1 MSVSKYSIIKQ
12 LCVTYIGLENNI
24 PKELYEIIKSYL
36 FYSPDMF
43 AVKLQKDIIHS
54 YIINTKT
61 VDYYERLGHT
71 NINIRPTQ
79 YIFAVDVDHIR
90 GGIEIDIMAHFC
102 LKCGKYKYYYSIQ
115 ILDEDAE
122 DIPEKQISRLLCYK
136 TITRDKNAIC

>member
-1 MSVSKYSIIKQ
+1 MSVSKYSIVKQ

-54 YIINTKT
+54 DIINAKNT
-61 VDYYERLGHT
+61 DYYKIIVHT
-71 NINIRPTQ
+71 NIRPTQ
-79 YIFAVDVDHIR
+79 YLFDVDNIR
-90 GGIEIDIMAHFC
+90 RGIDIMAHFC
-102 LKCGKYKYYYSIQ
+102 LKCGKYEYYYSIQ